1 MCKQSLEPK
10 AFIIQNSYHAQP
22 WCGLQAYP
30 EFVAV
35 LATTDPVLC
44 SSLQQCETAPSP
56 VLYTEKNTFI
66 GARMTTAIVRR
77 RKEHVQAK
85 SVLGQWLSYRLHHGR
100 HRHRRRCHLQGHSI
114 RIFGRSVLNA
124 CASLSVGA
132 TNILVVAPSF
142 VFCTCTFII
151 DIVFLT

>member
-66 GARMTTAIVRR
+66 G
-77 RKEHVQAK
+77 
-85 SVLGQWLSYRLHHGR
+85 
-100 HRHRRRCHLQGHSI
+100 
-114 RIFGRSVLNA
+114 RSVFDVVVQLLLGTQEVVD
-124 CASLSVGA
+124 CARFQLEERSA
-132 TNILVVAPSF
+132 KY
-142 VFCTCTFII
+142 
-151 DIVFLT
+151 